1 MHKFFTAPPKSSA
14 LPAFHS
20 VGLLNVPYST
30 FAGASV
36 ARLVRSAL
44 SSLRDKNLCIIR
56 ANRPVKR
63 IYPLTF
69 ILLGFLTVGVSS
81 LVAQENWPAM
91 IQTLKQQVRSNPGD
105 ENLRNQLAIAH
116 NNYAMALG
124 NQKKWEEA
132 TRPMEE
138 ALRLDRHNV
147 HFKENLSLVH
157 LNHAFQLYQEP
168 NRTYSYK
175 SYRHLKAKG
184 LVEKALRLNS
194 KLAPAYVLLGDIEY
208 DNQQLPKAELAWQKA
223 QRLDPGMNGLASR
236 LDRVGRESKVES
248 DMNRVAGL
256 HFTLRYDDSV
266 ERSTGFDMRRVLQ
279 KARLDVGR
287 DFQYRPKHK
296 IVVLLYSKETF
307 RKVREGAPEWLAGMF
322 DGKIRVPMPESERDL
337 GSVKGT
343 VVHEYTHAVVHE
355 LSRGRVPHWFNEG
368 LAEYQEAKFA
378 KTSKPA
384 SSLRQALAA
393 DELLPW
399 NQIESLFSG
408 RSLRQ
413 VELGYHQSH
422 SVVAYL
428 AQRYGFWHMPRL
440 LKQMAQGVSFEEALE
455 QEFKSSAQRLEK
467 DWKRWL
473 PRFF

>member
-1 MHKFFTAPPKSSA
+1 M
-14 LPAFHS
+14 
-20 VGLLNVPYST
+20 
-30 FAGASV
+30 
-36 ARLVRSAL
+36 
-44 SSLRDKNLCIIR
+44 
-56 ANRPVKR
+56 RPVTR
-63 IYPLTF
+63 TYLLMF
-69 ILLGFLTVGVSS
+69 ILLGVLLLSNSG
-81 LVAQENWPAM
+81 LEAQENRPAV
-91 IQTLKQQVRSNPGD
+91 IQTLEQQVRSNRGD
-105 ENLRNQLAIAH
+105 ENLRDQLAIAR
-116 NNYAMALG
+116 NNYAMDLG
-124 NQKKWEEA
+124 KQKKWEEA
-132 TRPMEE
+132 TRQMEE
-138 ALRLDRHNV
+138 ALRLDRHNAR
-147 HFKENLSLVH
+147 FKENLSLVH
-157 LNHAFQLYQEP
+157 LNHAYQLYQEP
-168 NRTYSYK
+168 SRTHSYQ

-223 QRLDPGMNGLASR
+223 QKLDPDVNGLASR
-236 LDRVGRESKVES
+236 LDGVGRESKVES
-248 DMNRVAGL
+248 NMNSVADL
-256 HFTLRYDDSV
+256 NFTLRYDDSV
-266 ERSTGFDMRRVLQ
+266 KRSTEFDMRRVLQ
-279 KARLDVGR
+279 EARLDVGR

-337 GSVKGT
+337 SSVKGT

-384 SSLRQALAA
+384 SSLKQALEA
-393 DELLPW
+393 DELVPW

-408 RSLRQ
+408 GSIDQ
-413 VELGYHQSH
+413 VRLGYAQSY

-428 AQRYGFWHMPRL
+428 AQHYGFWHMPRL
-440 LKQMAQGVSFEEALE
+440 LKQMAQGVSFEKALRQEFSFPVERLE
-455 QEFKSSAQRLEK
+455 Q